1 VKILHTADWHLGRSL
16 GQHDLLPLQAAAIR
30 EIIKIAGHEKPD
42 AIVIAGDLYDRS
54 VPSEDAMAAFEEA
67 IVGLRQVAPVLAI
80 AGNHDGAGRVGHFAG
95 MLGSAGIH
103 FSSRDFG
110 SIRFVSLR
118 DQHGEVRFHLMP
130 FAMPA
135 EVRQAIRDHSPDRD
149 TAEMASHHA
158 ATAARLAPIDRSSGA
173 RHVLVGHLFT
183 QSDHGAE
190 ESESERD
197 ISVGGSSVVSP
208 SLFQGFHYVALGHLH
223 KPHDVVPGRIR
234 YAGSVGRYSFSEEM
248 HEKSVSLVELDAAG
262 ATHVREIP
270 ILQAR
275 GMRTIEGD
283 FHDVLR
289 DAADHSDGR
298 SAFIRIRLTDPV
310 PQYEAFRR
318 LSHHYPRR
326 LSHHYP
332 NLVEVSYLR
341 SGVAAGNSPAPDR
354 PERRDPMAMVRAYC
368 EDRMGDQHLS
378 EDAMKLAGQL
388 MEEARDARAEEAVQ

>member
-1 VKILHTADWHLGRSL
+1 MKILHTADWHLGRSL
-16 GQHDLLPLQAAAIR
+16 GQHDLLGLQSAAIQEVIR
-30 EIIKIAGHEKPD
+30 IARDERPD

-54 VPSEDAMAAFEEA
+54 VPSEEAMAAFEEA

-80 AGNHDGAGRVGHFAG
+80 AGNHDGAGRVGHFSG

-103 FSSRDFG
+103 FSSKDFG

-135 EVRQAIRDHSPDRD
+135 EVRQAIRDSFPDRD
-149 TAEMASHHA
+149 TSEMASHHG
-158 ATAARLAPIDRSSGA
+158 ATAARLATIDRSSSV

-208 SLFQGFHYVALGHLH
+208 SLFEGFHYVALGHLH

-234 YAGSVGRYSFSEEM
+234 YAGSVGRYSFSEET
-248 HEKSVSLVELDAAG
+248 HEKSVSMVELDAAG
-262 ATHVREIP
+262 ATYVREIP
-270 ILQAR
+270 IPQAR

-289 DAADHSDGR
+289 DAADDHDGR

-318 LSHHYPRR
+318 LSHHYP
-326 LSHHYP
+326 

-341 SGVAAGNSPAPDR
+341 NGVAAGNSPAPDR

-368 EDRMGDQHLS
+368 EDRLGDQRLS
-378 EDAMKLAGQL
+378 DDAMALAGQL
-388 MEEARDARAEEAVQ
+388 MEEAREMREEVAVR